1 MTRME
6 KYLNSKGRNII
17 GWDEILE
24 GGLAPNATVMSWRGV
39 EGGITAAKAGHDAIM
54 TPSPYAYLD
63 QYQEEP
69 ETAPTTIGGYQT
81 LKKTYSYNPV
91 PDDADELVKKHI
103 IGVQGNIWNEY
114 MQSDERRDYQAFP
127 RAVALAETG
136 WTQNNRKNWNSFRS
150 RMVEDFERM
159 DAMNVKACRNF
170 FDVNINT
177 HVYDGTL
184 KAVLETFYPDA
195 EIRYTTDGSAPTAK
209 SELYT
214 QPFTWKGYIDLQA
227 AAFKKGKMLGKVN
240 GKKLYANLISGKQY
254 TTTPHWG
261 WMSGDIF
268 GENDI
273 LGADTTTL
281 GLTNG
286 KRGNIASFTP
296 WVAFSLN
303 EKNNNELVFSVDL
316 EKPAT
321 ISKVIFGTLYNP
333 AFRVLPASAARVE
346 VSTNG
351 KEFKEVAQ
359 TSYTREYPEH
369 GRKMFTDV
377 LEFTPTEARYIKVT
391 LKSGGTLRNGIDCR
405 KDSPG
410 DIIPSDL
417 YVDEIEVY

>member
-1 MTRME
+1 M
-6 KYLNSKGRNII
+6 
-17 GWDEILE
+17 
-24 GGLAPNATVMSWRGV
+24 
-39 EGGITAAKAGHDAIM
+39 
-54 TPSPYAYLD
+54 
-63 QYQEEP
+63 
-69 ETAPTTIGGYQT
+69 
-81 LKKTYSYNPV
+81 
-91 PDDADELVKKHI
+91 KKHI

-136 WTQNNRKNWNSFRS
+136 WTQNNRKDWNNFRS

-195 EIRYTTDGSAPTAK
+195 EIRYTTDGSTPTAK

-214 QPFTWKGYIDLQA
+214 QPFIWEGYIDLQA
-227 AAFKKGKMLGKVN
+227 AAFKNGEMLGKVN

-346 VSTNG
+346 VSTDG

-359 TSYTREYPEH
+359 ASYTREYPEH

-377 LEFTPTEARYIKVT
+377 LEFTPAEARYIKVT

>member
-1 MTRME
+1 
-6 KYLNSKGRNII
+6 
-17 GWDEILE
+17 
-24 GGLAPNATVMSWRGV
+24 
-39 EGGITAAKAGHDAIM
+39 
-54 TPSPYAYLD
+54 
-63 QYQEEP
+63 
-69 ETAPTTIGGYQT
+69 
-81 LKKTYSYNPV
+81 
-91 PDDADELVKKHI
+91 
-103 IGVQGNIWNEY
+103 
-114 MQSDERRDYQAFP
+114 
-127 RAVALAETG
+127 
-136 WTQNNRKNWNSFRS
+136 
-150 RMVEDFERM
+150 
-159 DAMNVKACRNF
+159 
-170 FDVNINT
+170 
-177 HVYDGTL
+177 
-184 KAVLETFYPDA
+184 
-195 EIRYTTDGSAPTAK
+195 
-209 SELYT
+209 
-214 QPFTWKGYIDLQA
+214 
-227 AAFKKGKMLGKVN
+227 MLGKVN

-391 LKSGGTLRNGIDCR
+391 LKSGVHCATALTAGKIHREILFLRT
-405 KDSPG
+405 
-410 DIIPSDL
+410 
-417 YVDEIEVY
+417 YM

>member
-1 MTRME
+1 MT
-6 KYLNSKGRNII
+6 
-17 GWDEILE
+17 
-24 GGLAPNATVMSWRGV
+24 
-39 EGGITAAKAGHDAIM
+39 
-54 TPSPYAYLD
+54 
-63 QYQEEP
+63 
-69 ETAPTTIGGYQT
+69 
-81 LKKTYSYNPV
+81 
-91 PDDADELVKKHI
+91 
-103 IGVQGNIWNEY
+103 
-114 MQSDERRDYQAFP
+114 
-127 RAVALAETG
+127 
-136 WTQNNRKNWNSFRS
+136 
-150 RMVEDFERM
+150 
-159 DAMNVKACRNF
+159 
-170 FDVNINT
+170 
-177 HVYDGTL
+177 
-184 KAVLETFYPDA
+184 
-195 EIRYTTDGSAPTAK
+195 
-209 SELYT
+209 
-214 QPFTWKGYIDLQA
+214 
-227 AAFKKGKMLGKVN
+227 
-240 GKKLYANLISGKQY
+240 
-254 TTTPHWG
+254 
-261 WMSGDIF
+261 
-268 GENDI
+268 

-346 VSTNG
+346 VSTDG

-359 TSYTREYPEH
+359 ASYTREYPEH

-405 KDSPG
+405 KDSSR